1 MQVGTAQSSRSPIAS
16 IGVSTHVQATLSPSQ
31 AGAPADAVLLSIG
44 RQIDVDYATKVLET
58 ELGQKLGSALRDA
71 GIDEEQLQAVLSGA
85 VDTSPEA
92 TSKRIVDFATSFFS
106 AFQINHAK
114 EEGGAQIDGFSEL
127 IKNAVKE
134 GFAQARDV
142 LEGISRIS
150 TDLSDDIDKTF
161 GLVMEGIDR
170 FTEDQRGLLAQA
182 QQVQD
187 QPGEQQEQLL
197 AA

>member
-1 MQVGTAQSSRSPIAS
+1 MQVGTAQSSRSLIAS
-16 IGVSTHVQATLSPSQ
+16 IGVSTHVQATAIPSQ

-44 RQIDVDYATKVLET
+44 RQIDADYANKVLET

-85 VDTSPEA
+85 QDTSPEA

-106 AFQINHAK
+106 AFQANHGDD
-114 EEGGAQIDGFSEL
+114 EGEAQVAGFTEL

-134 GFAQARDV
+134 GFAQARDI
-142 LEGISRIS
+142 LEGISKIS
-150 TDLSDDIDKTF
+150 TDLSDDIDQTF

-170 FTEDQRGLLAQA
+170 FAEDQRGLLEKA
-182 QQVQD
+182 
-187 QPGEQQEQLL
+187 PQQEQLL